1 MGRGGGW
8 AGRGVL
14 PAHGEKDRQTVGRTE
29 RAKGRRRAGE
39 TRRGSKAASRRG
51 RDDQCLAVAP
61 ACLCPGLHFSSSGLR
76 LGVSPWH
83 VVAWSLESKLEFSK
97 G

>member
-1 MGRGGGW
+1 MGGGG
-8 AGRGVL
+8 A
-14 PAHGEKDRQTVGRTE
+14 ASTEKDRQMVSRTE

-39 TRRGSKAASRRG
+39 TRRESKAVSHRG

-76 LGVSPWH
+76 LGVPMAYGSM
-83 VVAWSLESKLEFSK
+83 ES
-97 G
+97 GV